1 MGLSSRTDRPAPGGT
16 NGVVSGA
23 TNPGKAAGRQRLA
36 EALRANLGR
45 RKAQKR
51 DRANQAGTA
60 AAQVETAQNEAVQS
74 ALAQSGAA
82 TQTVP
87 SQEDECGFF

>member
-1 MGLSSRTDRPAPGGT
+1 MGLSSCTDRPAPAGT

-23 TNPGKAAGRQRLA
+23 AGPGKVAGRQRLA

-51 DRANQAGTA
+51 DRANGTGAA
-60 AAQVETAQNEAVQS
+60 AAQDETAQNEAVQS
-74 ALAQSGAA
+74 ELAQSGAV
-82 TQTVP
+82 TQSVP
-87 SQEDECGFF
+87 SQED